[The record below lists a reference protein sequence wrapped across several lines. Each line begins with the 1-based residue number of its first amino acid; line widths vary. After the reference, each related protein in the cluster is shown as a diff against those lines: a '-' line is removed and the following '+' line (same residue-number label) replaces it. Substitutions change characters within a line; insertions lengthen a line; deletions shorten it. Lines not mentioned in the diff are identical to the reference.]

1 MKRWIPIVFAVIAA
15 GARAADGDSH
25 LPAPVG
31 LRAGL
36 NQHERNLAA
45 EGWAGRA
52 HRHLRDVALS
62 EAQEDKLFAIGHAL
76 APQQREH
83 EREAR
88 KAHVALLAL
97 ADSGQFD
104 EARAAS
110 LAQAEGN
117 AVAALAL
124 LRARAD
130 AQALAVLTPEQRK
143 QRQVGE
149 HDAARRDQRQ

>member
-1 MKRWIPIVFAVIAA
+1 MKRLIPIVFALIAA
-15 GARAADGDSH
+15 GAFAADGDSP
-25 LPAPVG
+25 LPGPVG
-31 LRAGL
+31 PRAGL
-36 NQHERNLAA
+36 NQHE
-45 EGWAGRA
+45 GWAGRG
-52 HRHLRDVALS
+52 HRHLRDVALT

-76 APQQREH
+76 APQQREQ

-88 KAHVALLAL
+88 KAHEALRAL

-130 AQALAVLTPEQRK
+130 AQVLAVLTPEQRK
-143 QRQVGE
+143 QRHAGE